1 MPMPCRAAT
10 KPRAQHRAAPAPQ
23 ATPHAVA
30 CLVVWGNGDSIVH
43 DYPRRFAGT
52 TRVSAEQRS
61 PNAKPLLSPA
71 YAAIFASTSGGSV
84 AEEIAGEFD
93 YIIVGAGSAGCL
105 LANRLSADPGTR
117 VLILEAGGRDNWI
130 WFHIPVGYL
139 FAIGNPRSD
148 WMFKTESEA
157 GLNGRALAY
166 PRGKVIGGCS
176 AINAMISM
184 RGQAADYNYWRQLGL
199 KGWAYDD
206 VLPVFRRLEDHF
218 LGESEHHGAGGGWR
232 IEAPRLS
239 WEVLDAV
246 GEAAQEMGVRKI
258 PDFNTGDNE
267 GVSYFHVNQKR
278 GRRWSSARGFL
289 KPALKRPNLRLE
301 THVLVERLIIE
312 QGRAVGVRFI
322 QNGEI
327 IEARAKGEVILSAGA
342 IGSVQVLHRSGIGPG
357 EWLSPLGIDVV
368 LDRSGVGRN
377 LQDHLQQRAI
387 YKVSGVRT
395 LNETYYSLAR
405 RALMGLDYAF
415 RRRGPLTMAPS
426 QLGIFTR
433 SNAHRERANIQ
444 FHVQPLSLDKFG
456 DPLHRFPAITVSACN
471 LQPTSRGTV
480 RLRSATPDEKPSIAP
495 NYLATDEDRE
505 VAADAIR
512 TTRRLMKQKALEKY
526 NPVEFLPGPSVG
538 DDDASLAKA
547 AGDIGTTIFHP
558 VGTAKMGTPND
569 ANAVVDERLRFFGIA
584 GLRIA
589 DASVMPTITSGN
601 TNTPTA
607 MIAEKAASM
616 ILEDAR

>member
-1 MPMPCRAAT
+1 MALKIPKSEDVMKR
-10 KPRAQHRAAPAPQ
+10 
-23 ATPHAVA
+23 
-30 CLVVWGNGDSIVH
+30 LEGDFDFIV
-43 DYPRRFAGT
+43 
-52 TRVSAEQRS
+52 
-61 PNAKPLLSPA
+61 
-71 YAAIFASTSGGSV
+71 
-84 AEEIAGEFD
+84 
-93 YIIVGAGSAGCL
+93 VGAGTAGCIV
-105 LANRLSADPGTR
+105 ANRLSADPNKR
-117 VLILEAGGRDNWI
+117 VLILEAGGNDNWI

-148 WMFKTESEA
+148 WMFKTESEP

-184 RGQAADYNYWRQLGL
+184 RGQAADYDHWRQLGL
-199 KGWAYDD
+199 AGWAYDD
-206 VLPVFRRLEDHF
+206 VRPLFRRLEDHF
-218 LGESEHHGAGGGWR
+218 LGESEHHGIGGGWR
-232 IEAPRLS
+232 VEAPRLS
-239 WEVLDAV
+239 WKILDAV
-246 GEAAQEMGVRKI
+246 GDAAEEMGIRKI

-289 KPALKRPNLRLE
+289 KPALTRQNLRLE
-301 THVLVERLIIE
+301 THVLVDRLIVE
-312 QGRAVGVRFI
+312 NGHAVGVRFL
-322 QNGEI
+322 QNGEV
-327 IEARAKGEVILSAGA
+327 IEARASGEVLLCAGA
-342 IGSVQVLHRSGIGPG
+342 IGSVQVLQRSGIGPA
-357 EWLSPLGIDVV
+357 EWLAPLGIDVV
-368 LDRSGVGRN
+368 LDKPGVGRN

-387 YKVSGVRT
+387 YRVTGVRT
-395 LNETYYSLAR
+395 LNETYWSLPR
-405 RALMGLDYAF
+405 RAMMGLDYAF

-433 SNAHRERANIQ
+433 SDSMRARANIQ

-480 RLRSATPDEKPSIAP
+480 RIRSSEPDGAPSIAP
-495 NYLATDEDRE
+495 NYLSTEEDRQ

-512 TTRRLMKQKALEKY
+512 TTRRLMAQKALARFSPKEL
-526 NPVEFLPGPSVG
+526 LPGPSVG
-538 DDDASLAKA
+538 NDDASLAKA

-558 VGTAKMGTPND
+558 VGTAKMGTAND
-569 ANAVVDERLRFFGIA
+569 PLAVVDERLRFFGIG
-584 GLRIA
+584 GLRVL

-607 MIAEKAASM
+607 MIGEKGAEM
-616 ILEDAR
+616 VLQDAR

>member
-1 MPMPCRAAT
+1 M
-10 KPRAQHRAAPAPQ
+10 
-23 ATPHAVA
+23 
-30 CLVVWGNGDSIVH
+30 
-43 DYPRRFAGT
+43 PRRLEGD
-52 TRVSAEQRS
+52 
-61 PNAKPLLSPA
+61 
-71 YAAIFASTSGGSV
+71 Y
-84 AEEIAGEFD
+84 D
-93 YIIVGAGSAGCL
+93 YIIIGAGTAGCIM
-105 LANRLSADPGTR
+105 ANRLSADSNKR
-117 VLILEAGGRDNWI
+117 VLLLEAGGNDNWI

-148 WMFKTESEA
+148 WMFKTEAEP

-166 PRGKVIGGCS
+166 PRGKVIGGSS

-184 RGQAADYNYWRQLGL
+184 RGQAADYDHWRQLGL
-199 KGWAYDD
+199 AGWSYSD
-206 VLPVFRRLEDHF
+206 VLPAFKRLEDHF
-218 LGESEHHGAGGGWR
+218 LGESEHHGTGGGWR

-239 WEVLDAV
+239 WQILDAV
-246 GEAAQEMGVRKI
+246 GDAAEQMGIKRI

-267 GVSYFHVNQKR
+267 GTSYFHVNQKR

-289 KPALKRPNLRLE
+289 KPVLNRPNLRLE
-301 THVLVERLIIE
+301 TNVLVDRLIIE
-312 QGRAVGVRFI
+312 SGRAAGVLFR
-322 QNGEI
+322 QGGETM
-327 IEARAKGEVILSAGA
+327 EARAKGEVILCAGA
-342 IGSVQVLHRSGIGPG
+342 IGTTQVLQRSGIGPS
-357 EWLSPLGIDVV
+357 EWLSPLGIDIVTDV
-368 LDRSGVGRN
+368 QGIGHN

-387 YKVSGVRT
+387 YKVCGVRT
-395 LNETYYSLAR
+395 LNETYYNLFR
-405 RALMGLDYAF
+405 RGLMGLDYAV

-433 SNAHRERANIQ
+433 SDSTRSRANIQ

-480 RLRSATPDEKPSIAP
+480 RIRSAAVDDKPSIAP
-495 NYLATDEDRE
+495 NYLATDDDRQ

-512 TTRRLMKQKALEKY
+512 TTRKLMKQQALEKY
-526 NPVEFLPGPSVG
+526 HPEEFLPGPAVG
-538 DDDASLAKA
+538 DDDAALAKA

-558 VGTAKMGTPND
+558 VGTAKMGTAND
-569 ANAVVDERLRFFGIA
+569 PFAVVDERLRFYGLH

-607 MIAEKAASM
+607 MIAEKGAAM
-616 ILEDAR
+616 ILQDAR

>member
-1 MPMPCRAAT
+1 MALKIPKSEDVMKR
-10 KPRAQHRAAPAPQ
+10 
-23 ATPHAVA
+23 
-30 CLVVWGNGDSIVH
+30 LEGDFDFIV
-43 DYPRRFAGT
+43 
-52 TRVSAEQRS
+52 
-61 PNAKPLLSPA
+61 
-71 YAAIFASTSGGSV
+71 
-84 AEEIAGEFD
+84 
-93 YIIVGAGSAGCL
+93 VGAGTAGCIV
-105 LANRLSADPGTR
+105 ANRLSADPNKR
-117 VLILEAGGRDNWI
+117 VLILEAGGNDNWI

-148 WMFKTESEA
+148 WMFKTESEP

-184 RGQAADYNYWRQLGL
+184 RGQAADYDHWRQLGL
-199 KGWAYDD
+199 AGWAYDD
-206 VLPVFRRLEDHF
+206 VRPLFRRLEDHF
-218 LGESEHHGAGGGWR
+218 LGESEHHGTGGGWR
-232 IEAPRLS
+232 VEAPRLS
-239 WEVLDAV
+239 WKILDAV
-246 GEAAQEMGVRKI
+246 GDAAEEMGIRKI

-289 KPALKRPNLRLE
+289 KPALTRQNLRLE
-301 THVLVERLIIE
+301 THVLVDRLIVE
-312 QGRAVGVRFI
+312 NGRAVGVRFL
-322 QNGEI
+322 QNGEV
-327 IEARAKGEVILSAGA
+327 IEARASGEVLLCAGA
-342 IGSVQVLHRSGIGPG
+342 IGSVQVLQRSGIGPA
-357 EWLSPLGIDVV
+357 EWLAPLGIDVV
-368 LDRSGVGRN
+368 LDKPGVGRN

-387 YKVSGVRT
+387 YRVTGVRT
-395 LNETYYSLAR
+395 LNETYWSLPR
-405 RALMGLDYAF
+405 RAMMGLDYAF

-433 SNAHRERANIQ
+433 SDSMRARANIQ

-480 RLRSATPDEKPSIAP
+480 RIRSSEPDGAPSIAP
-495 NYLATDEDRE
+495 NYLSTEEDRQ

-512 TTRRLMKQKALEKY
+512 TTRRMMAQKALARFSPKEL
-526 NPVEFLPGPSVG
+526 LPGPSVG
-538 DDDASLAKA
+538 NDDASLAKA

-558 VGTAKMGTPND
+558 VGTAKMGTAND
-569 ANAVVDERLRFFGIA
+569 PLAVVDERLRFFGIG
-584 GLRIA
+584 GLRVL

-607 MIAEKAASM
+607 MIGEKGAEM
-616 ILEDAR
+616 VLQDAR

>member
-1 MPMPCRAAT
+1 MPRT
-10 KPRAQHRAAPAPQ
+10 
-23 ATPHAVA
+23 
-30 CLVVWGNGDSIVH
+30 LEGD
-43 DYPRRFAGT
+43 
-52 TRVSAEQRS
+52 
-61 PNAKPLLSPA
+61 
-71 YAAIFASTSGGSV
+71 
-84 AEEIAGEFD
+84 FD
-93 YIIVGAGSAGCL
+93 YIVVGAGTAGCI
-105 LANRLSADPGTR
+105 LANRLSANPTKR
-117 VLILEAGGRDNWI
+117 VLIVEAGGKDNWI

-148 WMFKTESEA
+148 WMFKTESEP

-218 LGESEHHGAGGGWR
+218 LGENEHHGAGGGWR

-239 WEVLDAV
+239 WEILDAV
-246 GEAAQEMGVRKI
+246 GEAAQEMGVKKI

-289 KPALKRPNLRLE
+289 KPALNRPNLRLE
-301 THVLVERLIIE
+301 THVHVDRLIIE
-312 QGRAVGVRFI
+312 RGRAAGVRFT
-322 QNGEI
+322 QNGEVV
-327 IEARAKGEVILSAGA
+327 EARARGEVILSAGA
-342 IGSVQVLHRSGIGPG
+342 IGSIQVLHRSGIGPG

-368 LDRSGVGRN
+368 LDRPGVGRN

-387 YKVSGVRT
+387 YKVEGVKT
-395 LNETYYSLAR
+395 LNETYYSLIGR
-405 RALMGLDYAF
+405 SLMGLDYAL

-433 SNAHRERANIQ
+433 SDPRRSRANIQ

-456 DPLHRFPAITVSACN
+456 DPLHRFSAITVSACN

-480 RLRSATPDEKPSIAP
+480 RIRSGKVDEAPSIAP
-495 NYLATDEDRE
+495 NYLSTHEDRQ

-512 TTRRLMKQKALEKY
+512 TTRRLMRQKALEKY

-569 ANAVVDERLRFFGIA
+569 ANAVVDERLRFYGIA
-584 GLRIA
+584 GLRVA

-607 MIAEKAASM
+607 MIAEKGAAM
-616 ILEDAR
+616 ILEDARA

>member
-1 MPMPCRAAT
+1 MM
-10 KPRAQHRAAPAPQ
+10 KQ
-23 ATPHAVA
+23 
-30 CLVVWGNGDSIVH
+30 LEGD
-43 DYPRRFAGT
+43 
-52 TRVSAEQRS
+52 
-61 PNAKPLLSPA
+61 
-71 YAAIFASTSGGSV
+71 
-84 AEEIAGEFD
+84 FD
-93 YIIVGAGSAGCL
+93 YIVIGAGTAGCI
-105 LANRLSADPGTR
+105 LANRLSADARNR
-117 VLILEAGGRDNWI
+117 VLILEAGGYDNWI

-148 WMFKTESEA
+148 WMFRTEAEA
-157 GLNGRALAY
+157 GLNGRSLAY

-184 RGQAADYNYWRQLGL
+184 RGQAADYDHWRQLGL
-199 KGWAYDD
+199 TGWAYSD
-206 VLPVFRRLEDHF
+206 VLPAFRRLEDHF
-218 LGESEHHGAGGGWR
+218 LGESEHHGVGGGWR

-239 WEVLDAV
+239 WTILDAV
-246 GEAAQEMGVRKI
+246 GEAAQEMGIRKI

-289 KPALKRPNLRLE
+289 KPALSRPNLRLE
-301 THVLVERLIIE
+301 TKVLVDRLIVE
-312 QGRAVGVRFI
+312 NGRAVGVSFSRD
-322 QNGEI
+322 GEMF
-327 IEARAKGEVILSAGA
+327 EARAKGEVILSSGA
-342 IGSVQVLHRSGIGPG
+342 IGSVQILQRSGIGPA
-357 EWLSPLGIDVV
+357 EWLSALGIDVV
-368 LDRSGVGRN
+368 LDKGGVGRN

-395 LNETYYSLAR
+395 LNETYHSLFGR
-405 RALMGLDYAF
+405 GMMGLDYAF

-433 SNAHRERANIQ
+433 SDTRRARANIQ

-480 RLRSATPDEKPSIAP
+480 RIRSAKADEAPSIAP
-495 NYLATDEDRE
+495 NYLTTDDDRQ

-512 TTRRLMKQKALEKY
+512 TTRKLMKQKALERY
-526 NPVEFLPGPSVG
+526 HPLEFLPGPSVG

-558 VGTAKMGTPND
+558 VGTAKMGTVND
-569 ANAVVDERLRFFGIA
+569 PSAVVDERLRFYGIA
-584 GLRIA
+584 GLRVV

-607 MIAEKAASM
+607 MIAEKGAGM
-616 ILEDAR
+616 ILEDARQL

>member
-1 MPMPCRAAT
+1 MPR
-10 KPRAQHRAAPAPQ
+10 K
-23 ATPHAVA
+23 
-30 CLVVWGNGDSIVH
+30 LEGD
-43 DYPRRFAGT
+43 
-52 TRVSAEQRS
+52 
-61 PNAKPLLSPA
+61 
-71 YAAIFASTSGGSV
+71 
-84 AEEIAGEFD
+84 FD
-93 YIIVGAGSAGCL
+93 YIVVGAGTAGCI
-105 LANRLSADPGTR
+105 LANRLSADPSKR
-117 VLILEAGGRDNWI
+117 VLILEAGGNDNWI

-148 WMFKTESEA
+148 WMFKTEPEP
-157 GLNGRALAY
+157 GLNGRALNY

-184 RGQAADYNYWRQLGL
+184 RGQAADYDHWRQLGL
-199 KGWAYDD
+199 TGWGYDD

-239 WEVLDAV
+239 WAILDAV
-246 GEAAQEMGVRKI
+246 GEAAQEMGIRKI
-258 PDFNTGDNE
+258 GDFNTGDNE

-301 THVLVERLIIE
+301 THVLVDRLIIE
-312 QGRAVGVRFI
+312 QGRAVGVRFL
-322 QNGEI
+322 QNGET

-357 EWLSPLGIDVV
+357 EWLSALGIDVV
-368 LDRSGVGRN
+368 LDRAGVGRN

-395 LNETYYSLAR
+395 LNETYYSLPR
-405 RALMGLDYAF
+405 RALMGLDYAC

-433 SNAHRERANIQ
+433 SDATRDRANIQ

-480 RLRSATPDEKPSIAP
+480 RLRSAALDEKPLIAP
-495 NYLATDEDRE
+495 NYLSTDEDRQ

-512 TTRRLMKQKALEKY
+512 TTRRLMKQKALARFS
-526 NPVEFLPGPSVG
+526 PVEYLPGPSVG

-558 VGTAKMGTPND
+558 VGTVKMGTAND
-569 ANAVVDERLRFFGIA
+569 TGAVVDERLRFYGLK
-584 GLRIA
+584 GLRVV

-607 MIAEKAASM
+607 MIAEKGAGM
-616 ILEDAR
+616 ILEDAH